1 MLITILRHQLPWSRS
16 Q

>member
-1 MLITILRHQLPWSRS
+1 MQYVPWSRS